1 MANPKKY
8 TVVLSDQER
17 EQLSR
22 LCENYRYSVRER
34 TRARILLLS
43 EQGQSDLAIASAVDC
58 HWMTVRNVRVRFC
71 GGQDKPQET
80 NPADSVT
87 SVKPVKAL
95 VKRAHQV
102 NRPKRVFDGDA
113 EARLVA
119 LACSAPP
126 DGASRWTLQLLHD
139 HVIEMQIVET
149 VGKETI
155 RQTLKKTA
163 SSRG

>member
-8 TVVLSDQER
+8 TVVLSDEQR
-17 EQLSR
+17 AQLSR

-43 EQGQSDLAIASAVDC
+43 EQGQSDVAIASEIGC

-71 GGQDKPQET
+71 AGQAESNTDKPVE
-80 NPADSVT
+80 
-87 SVKPVKAL
+87 PVRTL
-95 VKRAHQV
+95 VKRAHQG
-102 NRPKRVFDGDA
+102 NRPKRAFDGEA
-113 EARLVA
+113 EAKLVA

-126 DGASRWTLQLLHD
+126 DGASRWTLQLLQD
-139 HVIEMQIVET
+139 RVIQMQIVET